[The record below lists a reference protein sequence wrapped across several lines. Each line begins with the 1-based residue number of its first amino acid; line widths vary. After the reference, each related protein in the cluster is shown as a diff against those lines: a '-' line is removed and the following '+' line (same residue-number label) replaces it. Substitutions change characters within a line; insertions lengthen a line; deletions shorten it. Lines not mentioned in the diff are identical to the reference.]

1 MKSENQHKEPKDG
14 LGVWFFAIVITAV
27 SVTVVLSTK
36 FLWIGSKWLMKQLYM
51 KSPIVLRGTWRA
63 TTWTGK
69 TLMKKMPERK
79 VLPTPDIFRNEKVA
93 PARAF
98 NLQQLNRLK

>member
-14 LGVWFFAIVITAV
+14 LGVWAAAIVISAICVTAA
-27 SVTVVLSTK
+27 VTAKS
-36 FLWIGSKWLMKQLYM
+36 LWIGSKWVMKQLYM

-69 TLMKKMPERK
+69 ALMKKMPERK
-79 VLPTPDIFRNEKVA
+79 VLPTPDIFRNDKVA